1 MSNLNFHVRNYNKI
15 VVLSYLSGL
24 VLDDCSKCYVLAF
37 MRHIKEKHLIKDF
50 KIIWERHYH
59 NVLAS
64 LKDIYKQGDKIVTN
78 PYRFGFFMMF
88 YGAWLHKDS
97 QFYFRREMELNEYI
111 KRYGQINGF

>member
-37 MRHIKEKHLIKDF
+37 MRHVKEKHLIKDF
-50 KIIWERHYH
+50 KIIWERHFH

-64 LKDIYKQGDKIVTN
+64 LKDIYKRKLYCN
-78 PYRFGFFMMF
+78 
-88 YGAWLHKDS
+88 
-97 QFYFRREMELNEYI
+97 
-111 KRYGQINGF
+111 